1 MPTNNFIKYL
11 TSFLSYYLNIN
22 YFLALVIVYKKLY
35 SQIALEK
42 KSISYIKK
50 ENLLTICILIYMIL
64 IFFL

>member
-22 YFLALVIVYKKLY
+22 YFLALVIVYKKID

-42 KSISYIKK
+42 K
-50 ENLLTICILIYMIL
+50 LTIII
-64 IFFL
+64 